1 MPLAKGV
8 HIHRQITETKQESV
22 LVFDLGLVLKQ
33 QASYHAGL
41 IFSANT
47 PYQMSSRPTIETYR
61 RKSFNTKKKEAIIAY
76 GGRFDNSV
84 AHY

>member
-1 MPLAKGV
+1 MTLTKGV
-8 HIHRQITETKQESV
+8 KHRQITKSKQENV

-33 QASYHAGL
+33 QATYHAGL
-41 IFSANT
+41 IFSAST
-47 PYQMSSRPTIETYR
+47 PNQIISRPSIDTYR
-61 RKSFNTKKKEAIIAY
+61 RKSFTHHKKEAIIAY